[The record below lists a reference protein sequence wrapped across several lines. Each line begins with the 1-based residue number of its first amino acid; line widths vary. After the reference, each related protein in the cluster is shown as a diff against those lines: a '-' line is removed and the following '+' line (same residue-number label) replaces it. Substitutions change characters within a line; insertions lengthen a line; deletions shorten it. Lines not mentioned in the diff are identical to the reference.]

1 MIQELIKKAFNQN
14 KPTIEEKENIYIPK
28 VQSTVRPE
36 ATSFNEVFQNM
47 RNELTK
53 KYEKI

>member
-36 ATSFNEVFQNM
+36 TTSFNEISLNIH
-47 RNELTK
+47 NELKK
-53 KYEKI
+53 KYEKV